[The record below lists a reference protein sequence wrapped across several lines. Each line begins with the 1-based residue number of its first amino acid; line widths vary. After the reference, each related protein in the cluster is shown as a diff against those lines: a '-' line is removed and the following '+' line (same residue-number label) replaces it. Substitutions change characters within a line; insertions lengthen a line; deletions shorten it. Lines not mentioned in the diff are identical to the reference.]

1 VTRPTSRR
9 NVLKALGVAATGPTV
24 AGLASARGKPATTRF
39 AAFNVVDLNTEQV
52 QTPGDPQ
59 AAAAAR
65 VIQEVRP
72 DVLVINE
79 LTNNLQEDK
88 TTGTPNV
95 EAFVENYLT
104 VPQREDLEGIDYP
117 YTLQPDSNTGVLPE
131 QDYDFNKNGEAGE
144 RPGDA
149 FGFGFYPGQYA
160 FAVASRVPFDESG
173 VRTFQEFEWADMPG
187 NLIPLASDPE
197 TDTEAIYL
205 TEAETELYRLSS
217 KTHVDVPFEVDGDVV
232 HGLFAHPTPSAFDGA
247 NNFNGRWNHDEV
259 RFFADYVA
267 GADYV
272 YDDSGR
278 SGGLAPDA
286 DYVLVG
292 DMNAGPGTD
301 RPLDPA
307 TTYFIENPDF
317 DTSSLPTSPGGAQR
331 GNPYAT
337 ATFGGGSQVDWVLP
351 SPSLSTRRSSVV
363 WPSRNAEQRGLGDD
377 VAAASD
383 HRLVWADVTSR

>member
-1 VTRPTSRR
+1 MTRLTSRR
-9 NVLKALGVAATGPTV
+9 SVLKALGVAATGPSV
-24 AGLASARGKPATTRF
+24 AGLASGRGRRTTTRF
-39 AAFNVVDLNTEQV
+39 AAFNVIELETEQV
-52 QTPGDPQ
+52 QSPGDPQ

-72 DVLVINE
+72 DVLVLNE
-79 LTNNLQEDK
+79 LTNNLQEGVATDRA
-88 TTGTPNV
+88 NV

-104 VPQREDLEGIDYP
+104 VPQRDDLDGIDYP
-117 YTLQPDSNTGVLPE
+117 YTLTPDSNTGVLPE
-131 QDYDFNKNGEAGE
+131 EDYDFNKNGTAGA

-149 FGFGFYPGQYA
+149 FGFGFYPGHYA
-160 FAVASRVPFDESG
+160 FAVASRVPFDESA
-173 VRTFQEFEWADMPG
+173 VRTFQEFRWADMPG
-187 NLIPLASDPE
+187 NLIPLESDPE
-197 TDTEAIYL
+197 TDTDAIYL
-205 TEAETELYRLSS
+205 TEAETEVYRLSS
-217 KTHVDVPFEVDGDVV
+217 KTHIDVPFEVDDGVV

-267 GADYV
+267 GADYI
-272 YDDSGR
+272 YDDSGQ

-286 DYVLVG
+286 DYVLLG
-292 DMNAGPGTD
+292 DMNAGPESD

-307 TTYFIENPDF
+307 TKYFIDNPDF

-351 SPSLSTRRSSVV
+351 SPGLSTRRSSVV
-363 WPSRNAEQRGLGDD
+363 WPSRNAAKRGLGDD

-383 HRLVWADVTSR
+383 HRLVWADIGSR

>member
-1 VTRPTSRR
+1 VTRLTSRR
-9 NVLKALGVAATGPTV
+9 NVLKTLGVAATGLTLVGVASGRGRPT
-24 AGLASARGKPATTRF
+24 TTRF
-39 AAFNVVDLNTEQV
+39 AAFNVVDLNTDQV
-52 QTPGDPQ
+52 QSPGDPR

-72 DVLVINE
+72 DVLVVNE
-79 LTNNLQEDK
+79 LTNNLQEGVATD
-88 TTGTPNV
+88 TPNV

-131 QDYDFNKNGEAGE
+131 EDYDFNKDGKGGQ

-160 FAVASRVPFDESG
+160 FGIASRVPFDESG

-187 NLIPLASDPE
+187 NLIPVEGEPG
-197 TDTEAIYL
+197 TDTSAIYL
-205 TEAETELYRLSS
+205 TEAETEVYRLSS
-217 KTHVDVPFEVDGDVV
+217 KTHIDVPFEVDSGVV

-267 GADYV
+267 GADYI
-272 YDDSGR
+272 YDDSGQ

-286 DYVLVG
+286 DYVLLG
-292 DMNAGPGTD
+292 DMNAGPESD

-307 TTYFIENPDF
+307 TKYFIDNPDF

-351 SPSLSTRRSSVV
+351 SPELSTRRSSVV
-363 WPSRNAEQRGLGDD
+363 WPSRSATKRGLGDD